1 VVLGNHADQA
11 AAVVKDHDQR
21 LDYTCAMKRVLITAG
36 ASGIGL
42 AIARA
47 FHASKAQVYI
57 CDIDVP
63 GMERAAGEM
72 PGLITRRCDIGDREE
87 ITAMVADAAAR
98 LGGLDVLVNN
108 AGIGGPTKPVQELD
122 PADWDAV
129 LKVNLT
135 GTFDVT
141 RLAIPHL
148 IRSGRGV
155 VINMSSAAGRFGY
168 ANRSPYSAS
177 KWALIGFTKTL
188 SMELGGH
195 GIRVNAIAPGA
206 VAGERAE
213 RVFRGRAEATG
224 KSIAEVKLAA
234 MAGQSLKALVDP
246 DDIAALAVFLASDA
260 AKSISGQV
268 LPIDGDMQRA

>member
-1 VVLGNHADQA
+1 M
-11 AAVVKDHDQR
+11 QR
-21 LDYTCAMKRVLITAG
+21 ILITAG

-42 AIARA
+42 AVARA
-47 FHASKAQVYI
+47 FHAAGASVYI
-57 CDIDVP
+57 CDIDVAA
-63 GMERAAGEM
+63 MERAAAQM
-72 PGLITRRCDIGDREE
+72 PGLLMCRCNVGDRAEV
-87 ITAMVADAAAR
+87 TAMVADAAQR

-108 AGIGGPTKPVQELD
+108 AGIGGPTRPVHELD

-141 RLAIPHL
+141 RNAIPHL
-148 IRSGRGV
+148 IRAGSGV

-168 ANRSPYSAS
+168 PNRSPYAAT
-177 KWALIGFTKTL
+177 KWALIGLTKTL
-188 SMELGGH
+188 AIELGEH

-213 RVFRGRAEATG
+213 RVFQGRAQASGRSLDEEKRIG
-224 KSIAEVKLAA
+224 LAN
-234 MAGQSLKALVDP
+234 QSLKALVDP
-246 DDIAALAVFLASDA
+246 ADIAQLAVFLASDA

-268 LPIDGDMQRA
+268 IPIDGDMQRT